1 MGLESVAVAANGDVF
16 LLAAARP
23 SSKIDTTTPR
33 HVSLIVGY
41 PDGSLQKVL
50 TFQELVHSGVVGA
63 SGANHGALGVAVSA
77 PDRLWLKVRQPSGFL
92 LEVTD
97 PNGDGNWADRVI
109 HRLRLPSSFP
119 EAATRRGGSHWSFH
133 QLLSEPSVAGEDR
146 SRSILVTASN
156 SLAIRVYRIA
166 DLDDDGDALDDG
178 ELRLLFRGHRS
189 SLEVPVIAPRT
200 VVRDGKVVLRELVA
214 GSFTLPTRISRISH
228 SGKVTDVGRSF
239 FELEQV
245 LAGRDGSVYAVVQT
259 PAFGAPQTPGFRA
272 PRWIVYR
279 LTPAGVKSTIMPQ
292 S

>member
-1 MGLESVAVAANGDVF
+1 
-16 LLAAARP
+16 
-23 SSKIDTTTPR
+23 
-33 HVSLIVGY
+33 
-41 PDGSLQKVL
+41 
-50 TFQELVHSGVVGA
+50 
-63 SGANHGALGVAVSA
+63 
-77 PDRLWLKVRQPSGFL
+77 
-92 LEVTD
+92 
-97 PNGDGNWADRVI
+97 
-109 HRLRLPSSFP
+109 
-119 EAATRRGGSHWSFH
+119 
-133 QLLSEPSVAGEDR
+133 VAGEDR